1 MKKFVKVFGKLSLS
15 ILFIFSLLTSI
26 TFADSIY
33 PDPTNYKYINDYVGL
48 MDEATKENIVS
59 IGKEL
64 EDKTGAQSVIVIVD
78 TIGNDTIAKYA
89 NKLFR
94 TWGLGQED
102 KDNGLLILLAI
113 DDRSYRVEVGRGLE
127 GVIPDLLS
135 NRVMENLATP
145 YFQNNDYSSGLL
157 NSYSKFADLIAEEY
171 NVTLEKSTTLDIPN
185 TQYTHNSSLIG
196 RVIPN
201 ISSFFILG
209 IILLDFIFN
218 GGRITRTILQ
228 LLFIS
233 GRGPRGGGGRG
244 GFGGGG
250 SSGGFGGFGGGSS
263 NGGGSS
269 GKW

>member
-1 MKKFVKVFGKLSLS
+1 MKKFFKLLSKLSLS
-15 ILFIFSLLTSI
+15 FLFIFSTLTNV
-26 TFADSIY
+26 TFADSTF
-33 PDPTNYKYINDYVGL
+33 PTPTNYKYINDYVGL

-78 TIGNDTIAKYA
+78 TIGNDTIQNYA
-89 NKLFR
+89 NKFFR
-94 TWGLGQED
+94 SWGIGEKD

-113 DDRSYRVEVGRGLE
+113 DDRSYKVEVGRGLE
-127 GVIPDLLS
+127 GVIPDLMS

-145 YFQNNDYSSGLL
+145 YFKNNDYSTGLL
-157 NSYSKFADLIAEEY
+157 NSYSKFADLIASEY
-171 NVTLEKSTTLDIPN
+171 NVTLEKSTTLNIPN
-185 TQYTHNSSLIG
+185 NQYSNKSTLIG

-201 ISSFFILG
+201 LPSFFILG

-218 GGRITRTILQ
+218 RGRITKTILK
-228 LLFIS
+228 LLFISS

-244 GFGGGG
+244 GFGGG

>member
-1 MKKFVKVFGKLSLS
+1 MKSFLKFSNKFTLSL
-15 ILFIFSLLTSI
+15 ILVISLLTNI
-26 TFADSIY
+26 TFADSIF
-33 PDPTNYKYINDYVGL
+33 PEVTTNKYINDYINLV
-48 MDEATKENIVS
+48 DDKTKENIIS

-78 TIGNDTIAKYA
+78 TIGNDTIQNYA

-94 TWGLGQED
+94 SWGIGEAD
-102 KDNGLLILLAI
+102 KDNGLLILVAL

-135 NRVMENLATP
+135 NRVMENMATP
-145 YFQNNDYSSGLL
+145 HFKNNDYSTGLL
-157 NSYSKFADLIAEEY
+157 NSYSYFADLIAEEY

-185 TQYTHNSSLIG
+185 NQYQNKTGLIG

-201 ISSFFILG
+201 MSSFFILG
-209 IILLDFIFN
+209 LVLLDFIFN
-218 GGRITRTILQ
+218 RGRITRTIIQ
-228 LLFIS
+228 LLFLS
-233 GRGPRGGGGRG
+233 SRRGPRGGGG

-250 SSGGFGGFGGGSS
+250 GGFGGFGGGSS

>member
-1 MKKFVKVFGKLSLS
+1 MKKYIKVFGKLSLS
-15 ILFIFSLLTSI
+15 ILFIFSLLTNI

-33 PDPTNYKYINDYVGL
+33 PEPTNYKYINDYVGL

-59 IGKEL
+59 IGREL
-64 EDKTGAQSVIVIVD
+64 EDKTGAQSVIVIID
-78 TIGNDTIAKYA
+78 TIGNDTIANYA
-89 NKLFR
+89 NKFFR
-94 TWGLGQED
+94 TWGIGQED

-113 DDRSYRVEVGRGLE
+113 EDRSYRVEVGRGLE

-135 NRVMENLATP
+135 NKVMESLATP
-145 YFQNNDYSSGLL
+145 YFQNNDYSTGLL

-185 TQYTHNSSLIG
+185 NQYTNDSSLIG

-201 ISSFFILG
+201 ISSLFILG

-218 GGRITRTILQ
+218 RGRLTRTILQ

-233 GRGPRGGGGRG
+233 GRGPRGGGRG
-244 GFGGGG
+244 GFGSGG